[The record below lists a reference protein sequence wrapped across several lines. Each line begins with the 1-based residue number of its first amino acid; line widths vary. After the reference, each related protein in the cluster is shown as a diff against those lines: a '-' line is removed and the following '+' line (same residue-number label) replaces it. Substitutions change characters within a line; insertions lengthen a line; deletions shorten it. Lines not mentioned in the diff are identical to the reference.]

1 MDSIDCI
8 PHYLAIDFESAKKLY
23 ENSSTILDVLK
34 SFDQSITIFINDFI
48 DVNNAKVSPA
58 PVDEL
63 TKSLDIIIKKLD
75 ILPDVYAFYWYKQI
89 INQIDVIKS
98 NIERLNPNDFK
109 QISDSIGSLAGSR
122 LPYNIYTTPFY
133 IYNQTN
139 IRPTCYIPNSTLV
152 KVSRNMYSNICE
164 AGMKVDALFM
174 HNLAPMAGE
183 QDTNLIQSE
192 DVNFIE
198 FTGFTGIYDDVTM
211 SSFAHGDNLVTDVTA
226 INIIQSTSVV
236 VRSQIKS
243 VYKKLYNIINALKS
257 WSLHPVSTRNTQNIS
272 FSSLTHTNF
281 EKETHISEMF
291 DLLQQ
296 KISDYDKQIT
306 IESQLN

>member
-1 MDSIDCI
+1 MDNIDCI

-75 ILPDVYAFYWYKQI
+75 TLPDNYAFYWYKQI
-89 INQIDVIKS
+89 INQIDAIKS

-164 AGMKVDALFM
+164 ASMKVDALFM
-174 HNLAPMAGE
+174 HNLAPMVGE
-183 QDTNLIQSE
+183 QNTNLIQSE
-192 DVNFIE
+192 TANLIE
-198 FTGFTGIYDDVTM
+198 FAGLYNGPTM
-211 SSFAHGDNLVTDVTA
+211 SSTTHGDNLITDVKA
-226 INIIQSTSVV
+226 INIIQSTSIA

-257 WSLHPVSTRNTQNIS
+257 WSLHPTSTRNTQNIS
-272 FSSLTHTNF
+272 FNSLTHTNF
-281 EKETHISEMF
+281 EKETHISEIF

-306 IESQLN
+306 IESQLS